1 MNKRVN
7 FEDNIFILMMRIRV
21 IHDTIILDADPELFL
36 EKTLDDICFT
46 DQTLR
51 VLLEYLVENSRLIER
66 DELLEHFSEAEKH
79 FSQAIQD
86 LLNHNGSLSTRE
98 IPSIR
103 EKLLAFRN
111 ASLER
116 RKTAE
121 NLSPFEDSTVSGSPI
136 VSSDEIAEL
145 LKAF

>member
-7 FEDNIFILMMRIRV
+7 FEDNIFILLMRIRM
-21 IHDTIILDADPELFL
+21 IQDSITLDADPELFL

-46 DQTLR
+46 DHTLR
-51 VLLEYLVENSRLIER
+51 ILLEYLLENSRLIER
-66 DELLEHFSEAEKH
+66 EELLDHFSEVERH
-79 FSQAIQD
+79 FAQVIQE
-86 LLNHNGSLSTRE
+86 LLNHEGNLAIQE
-98 IPSIR
+98 IPAVR
-103 EKLLAFRN
+103 EKLIAIRS

-121 NLSPFEDSTVSGSPI
+121 NLGSLETNASGSPI
-136 VSSDEIAEL
+136 VSSDELTEL